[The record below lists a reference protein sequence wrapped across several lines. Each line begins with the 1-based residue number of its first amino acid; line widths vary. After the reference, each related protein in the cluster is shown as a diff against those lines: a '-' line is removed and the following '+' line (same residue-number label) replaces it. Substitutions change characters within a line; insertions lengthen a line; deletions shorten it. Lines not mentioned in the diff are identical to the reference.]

1 MCVLGETQGWEEEL
15 YRCMQAIFYPLLKL
29 PSFSCLPNGILKKK
43 LCILIWGWLL
53 YSVVVVSAIH
63 QHGSAIGYTCPAC
76 PRPEPPSRLPLCPTP
91 LGCRRAPAQAP
102 CVTQELPPSCFT
114 HGNVYV
120 SMLLSQFG
128 PLSFHYCVH
137 KPVLYICFSIVAL
150 QISSSVPSF

>member
-102 CVTQELPPSCFT
+102 CVTQELPPAVLHMVMYMFQCYCLGLAHSPST
-114 HGNVYV
+114 TV
-120 SMLLSQFG
+120 STSR
-128 PLSFHYCVH
+128 
-137 KPVLYICFSIVAL
+137 FSISASPL
-150 QISSSVPSF
+150 LPCK